1 MSKEL
6 EENSKFNGL
15 DANGDGIVS
24 DQEFAAS
31 ERMIRLDLL
40 RNQVQKEDAQLRM
53 LWFALLSLLLF
64 PALLM
69 LSSIFGLE
77 DAGKNL
83 TDMSSIF
90 FLTIGGLVSVYFG
103 SQAIRK
109 NGNGN
114 GHL

>member
-1 MSKEL
+1 M
-6 EENSKFNGL
+6 ENKTVVANSDLAKM
-15 DANGDGIVS
+15 DTNGDNIIS
-24 DQEFAAS
+24 QQEYDES
-31 ERMIRLDLL
+31 ERKIRLELL
-40 RNQVQKEDAQLRM
+40 KNEDQKQDAQLKM
-53 LWFALLSLLLF
+53 IWFSLLSLLLF

-69 LSSIFGLE
+69 ISSILELE

-109 NGNGN
+109 NGK
-114 GHL
+114 

>member
-6 EENSKFNGL
+6 EENSTFNKL

-40 RNQVQKEDAQLRM
+40 RNQDQKEDAQLRM
-53 LWFALLSLLLF
+53 IWFALLSLLLF

>member
-24 DQEFAAS
+24 DLEFAAS
-31 ERMIRLDLL
+31 ERMSRLDLL
-40 RNQVQKEDAQLRM
+40 RNQDQKEDAQLRM
-53 LWFALLSLLLF
+53 IWFALLSLLLF

>member
-24 DQEFAAS
+24 DQECAAS

-40 RNQVQKEDAQLRM
+40 RNQDQKEDAQLRM
-53 LWFALLSLLLF
+53 IWFALLSLLLF